1 MVVTSSIHTNKILA
15 THKKRKKEKERERE
29 NHFILKKKKK
39 LNKCQIEPNYFQK
52 KY

>member
-15 THKKRKKEKERERE
+15 THKKRKKERESL
-29 NHFILKKKKK
+29 HIKKKKKK
-39 LNKCQIEPNYFQK
+39 LNKCQIEPNDFQK

>member
-29 NHFILKKKKK
+29 SLHIKKKKK
-39 LNKCQIEPNYFQK
+39 TEQVPN
-52 KY
+52 

>member
-29 NHFILKKKKK
+29 SLHIKKKKK
-39 LNKCQIEPNYFQK
+39 TDQVPN
-52 KY
+52 